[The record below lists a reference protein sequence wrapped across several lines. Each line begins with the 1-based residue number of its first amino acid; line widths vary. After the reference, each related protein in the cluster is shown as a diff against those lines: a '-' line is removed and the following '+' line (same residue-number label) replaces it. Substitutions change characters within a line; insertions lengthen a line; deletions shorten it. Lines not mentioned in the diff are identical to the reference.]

1 MAKTATTKTP
11 VEKIAAFD
19 VGRMTEDITG
29 LIKRVSALHT
39 EIAAI
44 PPDKRTRSISTIE
57 SALRSTEAELQRIP
71 PALGYARDPESRRG
85 QTVPKRSVGSLRKPP
100 SKVVAATLLATPS
113 QTPVTIDP
121 LPSSTGKP
129 KAPVAKQP
137 TTQASKPPVATGKQA
152 TPDPTVKTGFQ
163 TQKVN

>member
-19 VGRMTEDITG
+19 VARMTEDITG

-71 PALGYARDPESRRG
+71 AALGYAKDPESRKG
-85 QTVPKRSVGSLRKPP
+85 QTAPKRSKGLLKKPP
-100 SKVVAATLLATPS
+100 PKVRP
-113 QTPVTIDP
+113 
-121 LPSSTGKP
+121 
-129 KAPVAKQP
+129 AKQP
-137 TTQASKPPVATGKQA
+137 ASKASRPVASTPMLKAGKSVMGSPA
-152 TPDPTVKTGFQ
+152 ADPTVKTGFTAQ
-163 TQKVN
+163 VVK